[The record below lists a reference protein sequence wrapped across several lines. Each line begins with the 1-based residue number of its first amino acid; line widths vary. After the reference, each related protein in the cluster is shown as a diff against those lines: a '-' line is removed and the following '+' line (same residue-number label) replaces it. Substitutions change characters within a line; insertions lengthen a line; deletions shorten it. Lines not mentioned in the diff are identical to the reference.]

1 MPLKSVHSRID
12 IRAVGCSEWVG
23 TPRYMK
29 PATPPEPACEPLW
42 TFRCPN
48 FGYDIALVPHSER
61 DRIRLKRQ
69 AKRKGMSL
77 ADFARDEI
85 LGVIT
90 LGFREEATPH
100 EHENRS

>member
-1 MPLKSVHSRID
+1 
-12 IRAVGCSEWVG
+12 
-23 TPRYMK
+23 MK
-29 PATPPEPACEPLW
+29 PATPAEPACEQLW

-69 AKRKGMSL
+69 AKRKRHVTRL

>member
-1 MPLKSVHSRID
+1 MGGNPLIHETRNS
-12 IRAVGCSEWVG
+12 
-23 TPRYMK
+23 
-29 PATPPEPACEPLW
+29 PPEPACEPLW

-77 ADFARDEI
+77 ADFARASGSIDSVPGDRI
-85 LGVIT
+85 FVPAQANAGPVGRDCGAVDNL
-90 LGFREEATPH
+90 
-100 EHENRS
+100 

>member
-1 MPLKSVHSRID
+1 MPLKSVRSRID

-100 EHENRS
+100 

>member
-1 MPLKSVHSRID
+1 MVRLPVSFGPKKFK
-12 IRAVGCSEWVG
+12 E
-23 TPRYMK
+23 PR
-29 PATPPEPACEPLW
+29 
-42 TFRCPN
+42 N

-85 LGVIT
+85 LGLIT